1 MAKSKSLPAYKE
13 AQRLVSTLHETTK
26 KAPKELRYTLVQRL
40 LSESVE
46 LIVDID
52 TANRLQGHARGNQIT
67 KAQRRNARLD
77 VFKEGNAQSLDQF
90 RYWST
95 TDPNE
100 GGRAWDQAFT
110 LSGVEGIQRALPKDL
125 PSKSVRPVRRVVL

>member
-26 KAPKELRYTLVQRL
+26 KAPKELRHTLVQRL

-46 LIVDID
+46 LVVDID
-52 TANRLQGHARGNQIT
+52 TANRLQGHARSNHID

-77 VFKEGNAQSLDQF
+77 VLLFVAMEQRCLSKGAAAKAMEHIDGLGRQLHGWSAQTSQMSGSLAPKAET
-90 RYWST
+90 ST
-95 TDPNE
+95 
-100 GGRAWDQAFT
+100 R
-110 LSGVEGIQRALPKDL
+110 
-125 PSKSVRPVRRVVL
+125 

>member
-26 KAPKELRYTLVQRL
+26 KAPKELRHTLVQRL

-67 KAQRRNARLD
+67 KAQRRNSRLD
-77 VFKEGNAQSLDQF
+77 VLLFVAMEQRCLSKGAAAKAMQHLDALGKQLHG
-90 RYWST
+90 WAKQTTSHLSASPAPKAEPST
-95 TDPNE
+95 
-100 GGRAWDQAFT
+100 R
-110 LSGVEGIQRALPKDL
+110 
-125 PSKSVRPVRRVVL
+125 

>member
-26 KAPKELRYTLVQRL
+26 KAPKELRHTLVQRL

-52 TANRLQGHARGNQIT
+52 TANRVQGHARSNQIA
-67 KAQRRNARLD
+67 KAQKRNSRID
-77 VFKEGNAQSLDQF
+77 VLLFVAMEQRCLSKGAAAKAIQHLDQLGKQLHGWA
-90 RYWST
+90 RQTASH
-95 TDPNE
+95 
-100 GGRAWDQAFT
+100 
-110 LSGVEGIQRALPKDL
+110 LSASLTPKTET
-125 PSKSVRPVRRVVL
+125 SK

>member
-26 KAPKELRYTLVQRL
+26 KAPKELRHTLVQRL

-52 TANRLQGHARGNQIT
+52 TANRLQGHARSNHID

-77 VFKEGNAQSLDQF
+77 VLLFVAMEQRCLSKGAAAKAMEHIDGLGRQLHGWSAQNSSQMSGSL
-90 RYWST
+90 
-95 TDPNE
+95 
-100 GGRAWDQAFT
+100 A
-110 LSGVEGIQRALPKDL
+110 PKAE
-125 PSKSVRPVRRVVL
+125 PSKR

>member
-26 KAPKELRYTLVQRL
+26 KAPKELRHTLVQRL

-52 TANRLQGHARGNQIT
+52 TANRLQGHVRANQIA

-77 VFKEGNAQSLDQF
+77 VLLFVAMEQRCLSKGAAAKAMEHLDALGKQLHG
-90 RYWST
+90 WEKQTTSHLSASPAPKAEPST
-95 TDPNE
+95 
-100 GGRAWDQAFT
+100 R
-110 LSGVEGIQRALPKDL
+110 
-125 PSKSVRPVRRVVL
+125 